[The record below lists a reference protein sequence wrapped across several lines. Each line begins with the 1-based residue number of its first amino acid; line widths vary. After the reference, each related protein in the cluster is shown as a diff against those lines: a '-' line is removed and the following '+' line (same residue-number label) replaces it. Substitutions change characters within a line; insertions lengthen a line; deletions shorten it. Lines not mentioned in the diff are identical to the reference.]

1 MRDWIKA
8 LAGKLESVLLTN
20 HRASYESVS
29 AQKTGCLAAMS
40 CSTTRPTARPLFLYR
55 PPVLE
60 GFGAIGSDR
69 EQQIEPIDY
78 GANEFLFTFFRTYFL
93 KNTIIYSYII

>member
-1 MRDWIKA
+1 MRDWINA
-8 LAGKLESVLLTN
+8 LPGKLESVLLTN

-40 CSTTRPTARPLFLYR
+40 CSTTRSTARPRPLFLCR
-55 PPVLE
+55 PPALD
-60 GFGAIGSDR
+60 GLGAIGSDR

-78 GANEFLFTFFRTYFL
+78 GANEFLLFFFVL
-93 KNTIIYSYII
+93 IF